1 MFRFKERVFL
11 KKNGWFVWESSWDM
25 FRPISAF
32 VWNGKSYGIEDSL
45 YTKDPFSELFGFGS
59 PEMKDICSKLTDE
72 YLGDIENAPTVRE
85 ACIGAPI
92 WLRDRFVVTQP
103 EYVNTWRTHLRAIGC
118 RARTCRGQPRGKKF
132 TKRTL
137 R

>member
-11 KKNGWFVWESSWDM
+11 KKDAWFVWEPSWDM

-32 VWNGKSYGIEDSL
+32 AWNGKAYVIDDSP
-45 YTKDPFSELFGFGS
+45 YTKDPFSDLFGFGTAD
-59 PEMKDICSKLTDE
+59 MKDMCSKLSDE
-72 YLGDIENAPTVRE
+72 HLEDVEKAPIVRE
-85 ACIGAPI
+85 ACIGTPI
-92 WLRDRFVVTQP
+92 WVRDRFVVMYP
-103 EYVNTWRTHLRAIGC
+103 ECIETWRTHLRAIGC
-118 RARTCRGQPRGKKF
+118 RARTCRAGPRGKKF

>member
-11 KKNGWFVWESSWDM
+11 KKGEWFVWEPSWDM

-32 VWNGKSYGIEDSL
+32 SWDGKSYVIDDSQ
-45 YTKDPFSELFGFGS
+45 YTKDPFSDLFGFGT
-59 PEMKDICSKLTDE
+59 PEMKDICIKLTDDN
-72 YLGDIENAPTVRE
+72 LQNIENAPHVVE
-85 ACIGAPI
+85 ACIGTPI
-92 WLRDRFVVTQP
+92 WARDRFVVMEP
-103 EYVNTWRTHLRAIGC
+103 ESIPTWRTHLRSIGC
-118 RARTCRGQPRGKKF
+118 RARTCRSQPRGKKF

>member
-11 KKNGWFVWESSWDM
+11 KKNGWFVWEPSWDM

-32 VWNGKSYGIEDSL
+32 VWNGKSYDIDDTV
-45 YTKDPFSELFGFGS
+45 YIKDPFSDLFGFGTA
-59 PEMKDICSKLTDE
+59 EMKDLCSKLSEENLE
-72 YLGDIENAPTVRE
+72 YIEKAPQVRE
-85 ACIGAPI
+85 ACIGTPI
-92 WLRDRFVVTQP
+92 WARDRFVVMQP
-103 EYVNTWRTHLRAIGC
+103 ESIPTWRTHLRSIGC
-118 RARTCRGQPRGKKF
+118 RARTCRSQPRGKKF